1 MLKKIKK
8 LADRLGNTLV
18 NFAGLREDSEP
29 KPRKTVIH
37 SIREKG
43 FTKNNSKVF
52 YIIYTDDPEQCPM
65 NAVIA
70 AQSRSTDMQKNRELN
85 GVLFLSDYMLQRVE
99 ILKTKIGTELD
110 LKGKTLPDY
119 LINGE
124 D

>member
-8 LADRLGNTLV
+8 LADRLGNSLI
-18 NFAGLREDSEP
+18 NFAGLRKEPEP
-29 KPRKTVIH
+29 KTRKTVIH

-52 YIIYTDDPEQCPM
+52 YIIYTDSPDQCPM
-65 NAVIA
+65 NALILG
-70 AQSRSTDMQKNRELN
+70 QSRSTDLQKGLDLN
-85 GVLFLSDYMLQRVE
+85 GVLFLSDYMLTRVN
-99 ILKTKIGTELD
+99 ILKNKIGEELD
-110 LKGKTLPDY
+110 LKGKTLYNY

>member
-8 LADRLGNTLV
+8 IADRLGNRLI
-18 NFAGLREDSEP
+18 NFAGLAKEP
-29 KPRKTVIH
+29 ELKPRKTVIH

-52 YIIYTDDPEQCPM
+52 YIIYTDSPDQCPM
-65 NAVIA
+65 NALILG
-70 AQSRSTDMQKNRELN
+70 QSRSTDMQQNRELN
-85 GVLFLSDYMLQRVE
+85 GILFLSDYMLQRVE

-110 LKGKTLPDY
+110 LKGKTLHDY

>member
-1 MLKKIKK
+1 MLEQIKK
-8 LADRLGNTLV
+8 LADRLGNILI
-18 NFAGLREDSEP
+18 NFAGLRKEPEP

-52 YIIYTDDPEQCPM
+52 YIIYTDSPDQCPM
-65 NAVIA
+65 NALIA
-70 AQSRSTDMQKNRELN
+70 AQSRSTDFQKGSDLK

>member
-8 LADRLGNTLV
+8 LADRLGNSLI
-18 NFAGLREDSEP
+18 NFAGLRKESEL
-29 KPRKTVIH
+29 KTRKTVIH

-52 YIIYTDDPEQCPM
+52 YIIYTDSPDQCPM
-65 NAVIA
+65 NALILG
-70 AQSRSTDMQKNRELN
+70 QSRSTDLQKELDLN
-85 GVLFLSDYMLQRVE
+85 GVLFLSDYMLTRVN
-99 ILKTKIGTELD
+99 ILKNKIGEELD
-110 LKGKTLPDY
+110 LKGKTLYNY

>member
-8 LADRLGNTLV
+8 VADKLGNTLV
-18 NFAGLREDSEP
+18 NFAGLNKDPEP

-43 FTKNNSKVF
+43 FTKNSSKVF

-65 NAVIA
+65 HALIA
-70 AQSRSTDMQKNRELN
+70 AQSRSTDMQKNRDLN
-85 GVLFLSDYMLQRVE
+85 GVLFLSDYMLKRVE
-99 ILKTKIGTELD
+99 KLKNKIGEELD
-110 LKGKTLPDY
+110 LKGKTLHDY
-119 LINGE
+119 LLNGE

>member
-8 LADRLGNTLV
+8 IADRLGNRLI
-18 NFAGLREDSEP
+18 NFAGLSKEP
-29 KPRKTVIH
+29 EPNPRRTVIH

-52 YIIYTDDPEQCPM
+52 YIIYTDSPDQCPM
-65 NAVIA
+65 NALIA
-70 AQSRSTDMQKNRELN
+70 AQSRSTDMQRNVELN
-85 GVLFLSDYMLQRVE
+85 GVLYLSDYMLQRVE

-110 LKGKTLPDY
+110 LKGKTLHDY

>member
-8 LADRLGNTLV
+8 IADRLGNRLI
-18 NFAGLREDSEP
+18 NFAGLAKEP
-29 KPRKTVIH
+29 EPTPRRTVIH

-52 YIIYTDDPEQCPM
+52 YIIYTDSPDQCPM
-65 NAVIA
+65 NALIA
-70 AQSRSTDMQKNRELN
+70 AQSRSTDMQQNRELN

-110 LKGKTLPDY
+110 LKGKTLHDY
-119 LINGE
+119 LLNGE

>member
-8 LADRLGNTLV
+8 LADRLGNTLI
-18 NFAGLREDSEP
+18 NFAGLRKEPEP
-29 KPRKTVIH
+29 KTRKTVIH

-52 YIIYTDDPEQCPM
+52 YIIYTDSPDQCPM
-65 NAVIA
+65 NALILG
-70 AQSRSTDMQKNRELN
+70 QSRSTDLQKGLDLN
-85 GVLFLSDYMLQRVE
+85 GVLFLSDYMLTRVNV
-99 ILKTKIGTELD
+99 LKNKISEELD
-110 LKGKTLPDY
+110 LKGKTLYNY

>member
-8 LADRLGNTLV
+8 IADRLGNRLI
-18 NFAGLREDSEP
+18 NFAGLAKEPEP
-29 KPRKTVIH
+29 KLRKTVIH

-52 YIIYTDDPEQCPM
+52 YIIYTDSPDQCPM
-65 NAVIA
+65 NALILG
-70 AQSRSTDMQKNRELN
+70 QSRSTDMQRNVELN

-110 LKGKTLPDY
+110 LKGKTLHDY
-119 LINGE
+119 LLNGE

>member
-8 LADRLGNTLV
+8 LADRLGNTLI
-18 NFAGLREDSEP
+18 NFAGLRKEPEP
-29 KPRKTVIH
+29 KTRKTVIH

-52 YIIYTDDPEQCPM
+52 YIIYTDSPDQCPM
-65 NAVIA
+65 NALILG
-70 AQSRSTDMQKNRELN
+70 QSRSTDLQKGLDLN
-85 GVLFLSDYMLQRVE
+85 GVLFLSDYMLTRVNV
-99 ILKTKIGTELD
+99 LKNKIGEELD
-110 LKGKTLPDY
+110 LKGKTLYNY

>member
-1 MLKKIKK
+1 MLIRIKK
-8 LADRLGNTLV
+8 VADALGNRLI
-18 NFAGLREDSEP
+18 NFAGMREEPEP
-29 KPRKTVIH
+29 KEFKPIIH

-52 YIIYTDDPEQCPM
+52 YILYTDNPEQCPM
-65 NAVIA
+65 NALIL
-70 AQSRSTDMQKNRELN
+70 AQSKSSDFQKGTDLK
-85 GVLFLSDYMLQRVE
+85 GVLYLSDYMVQRVE
-99 ILKTKIGTELD
+99 ILKTKVGMPLD

>member
-8 LADRLGNTLV
+8 VADKLGNTLV
-18 NFAGLREDSEP
+18 NFAGLSKDPEP

-52 YIIYTDDPEQCPM
+52 YIIYTDSPDQCPM
-65 NAVIA
+65 NALIA
-70 AQSRSTDMQKNRELN
+70 AQSRSTDMQQNRELN
-85 GVLFLSDYMLQRVE
+85 GVLYLSDYMLQRVE

>member
-1 MLKKIKK
+1 MLKQIKK
-8 LADRLGNTLV
+8 LADRLGNILI
-18 NFAGLREDSEP
+18 NFAGLAKEPEP
-29 KPRKTVIH
+29 KPRKTTIH

-65 NAVIA
+65 NALII
-70 AQSRSTDMQKNRELN
+70 AQSRSTDMQKNRDLN
-85 GVLFLSDYMLQRVE
+85 GVLYLADDMIRRIE
-99 ILKTKIGTELD
+99 ILKTKIDVELD

>member
-8 LADRLGNTLV
+8 IADGLGNRLV
-18 NFAGLREDSEP
+18 NFAGLAKEPEP
-29 KPRKTVIH
+29 KLRKTVIH

-52 YIIYTDDPEQCPM
+52 YIIYTDSPDQCPM
-65 NAVIA
+65 NALIA
-70 AQSRSTDMQKNRELN
+70 AQSRSTDFQKGSDLK
-85 GVLFLSDYMLQRVE
+85 GILYLSDYMLQRVE

>member
-1 MLKKIKK
+1 MLEQIKK
-8 LADRLGNTLV
+8 LADRLGNILI
-18 NFAGLREDSEP
+18 NFAGLRKEPEP

-52 YIIYTDDPEQCPM
+52 YIIYTDSPDQCPM
-65 NAVIA
+65 NALIA
-70 AQSRSTDMQKNRELN
+70 AQSRSTDMQQNRELN
-85 GVLFLSDYMLQRVE
+85 GILFLSDYMLQRVE
-99 ILKTKIGTELD
+99 ILRTKIGTELD

>member
-1 MLKKIKK
+1 MLKQIKK
-8 LADRLGNTLV
+8 LADRLGNILI
-18 NFAGLREDSEP
+18 NFAGLRKDPEP
-29 KPRKTVIH
+29 KVFKPVIH

-52 YIIYTDDPEQCPM
+52 YIIYTDSPDQCPM
-65 NAVIA
+65 NALIV
-70 AQSRSTDMQKNRELN
+70 AQNRSTDYRQNSTLG
-85 GVLFLSDYMLQRVE
+85 GVLFLASDMIQRVE
-99 ILKTKIGTELD
+99 MLKVNIGEELD

>member
-1 MLKKIKK
+1 MLEQIKK
-8 LADRLGNTLV
+8 LADRLGNILI
-18 NFAGLREDSEP
+18 NFAWLRKEPEP

-52 YIIYTDDPEQCPM
+52 YIIYTDSPDQCPM
-65 NAVIA
+65 NALIA
-70 AQSRSTDMQKNRELN
+70 AQSRSTDMQRNVELN

-110 LKGKTLPDY
+110 LKGKTLLDY

>member
-8 LADRLGNTLV
+8 LADRLGNALI
-18 NFAGLREDSEP
+18 NFAGLRKEPEP
-29 KPRKTVIH
+29 KTRKTVIH

-43 FTKNNSKVF
+43 FVKNNSKVF
-52 YIIYTDDPEQCPM
+52 YIIYTDSPDQCPM
-65 NAVIA
+65 HALIV
-70 AQSRSTDMQKNRELN
+70 AQGRSTDFQKGESLN
-85 GVLFLSDYMLQRVE
+85 GVLYLSDYMLQRVE

-110 LKGKTLPDY
+110 LKGKPLSYY